1 MGAAMGDE
9 TAEGVDPIQRRVGA
23 AIASARAS
31 ARLSQERLAAEAG
44 LGQPVISRIEA
55 GRRRVGVDELLRIAA
70 ALGVDAGEL
79 LVVGSAD
86 GDETVLEQLRDP
98 LLAVPLGWVLRF
110 LDDLERL
117 ERLERLDSA

>member
-31 ARLSQERLAAEAG
+31 ARLSQERLAVEAG

-79 LVVGSAD
+79 LVVVGSAD

-117 ERLERLDSA
+117 ERLDSA

>member
-1 MGAAMGDE
+1 MGDE

-117 ERLERLDSA
+117 ERLDSA